1 MIDIEERI
9 VAFLRAAP
17 ITTDNPHVSNLTS
30 AYAKMLEAELEAWRN
45 GTLTEP
51 EATDATTSLHPAK
64 KAFQKIMEPT
74 SSDEW
79 SDEKVWQ
86 KGAPEVEEGISDIQG
101 TIYDLTDDTCE
112 VWEHNRNYLLSV
124 GIKEIQV
131 PKYVVEAD
139 CMNTYIATLVYYIK
153 KAGIKEIS

>member
-30 AYAKMLEAELEAWRN
+30 AYAEMLEAELEAWRN

-51 EATDATTSLHPAK
+51 EATGSTAGLHPAK

-86 KGAPEVEEGISDIQG
+86 KGNPEVEAGMSDIVG
-101 TIYDLTDDTCE
+101 IAYDLTDDSCG
-112 VWEHNRNYLLSV
+112 VWEFHRNYLLSI
-124 GIKEIQV
+124 GITEIKV
-131 PKYVVEAD
+131 PKYVVDAD
-139 CMNTYIATLVYYIK
+139 CMNTHIASLVHYIK
-153 KAGIKEIS
+153 KADIKEIS